1 MLNFTGG
8 LLYAVEYKN
17 NGATLAH
24 SLNLSAVYKPYD
36 SLLLKS
42 VYDEQINDFE
52 NRITTIEQDKDGD
65 VFIKNNLYAGDKM
78 FYHNNLTDILVPMPI
93 YEHPSSVN
101 NFSITFPYPVV
112 CGTITCKVSISLMSV
127 YYKINIHFKNN
138 EIINSDE
145 LSKPILFKNESY
157 PFSVAYD
164 SSSRIFTFNMD
175 GAKNW
180 FYLQNQYPV
189 DIFIFTSTYYI
200 GNAIYSNDLLT
211 SNADLSNKTTNELE
225 KLVYSARRCQILE
238 SKIASLESRIA
249 ALETK

>member
-1 MLNFTGG
+1 
-8 LLYAVEYKN
+8 
-17 NGATLAH
+17 
-24 SLNLSAVYKPYD
+24 
-36 SLLLKS
+36 
-42 VYDEQINDFE
+42 
-52 NRITTIEQDKDGD
+52 
-65 VFIKNNLYAGDKM
+65 
-78 FYHNNLTDILVPMPI
+78 MPI

-145 LSKPILFKNESY
+145 LSKPILVYDISY
-157 PFSVAYD
+157 PFSAAYD

-175 GAKNW
+175 GVFNW
-180 FYLQNQYPV
+180 WSSDLQNQYPV

-200 GNAIYSNDLLT
+200 GNAIYSNDLLA
-211 SNADLSNKTTNELE
+211 SNADLSSKTTNELE

-238 SKIASLESRIA
+238 SKVASLESRIA